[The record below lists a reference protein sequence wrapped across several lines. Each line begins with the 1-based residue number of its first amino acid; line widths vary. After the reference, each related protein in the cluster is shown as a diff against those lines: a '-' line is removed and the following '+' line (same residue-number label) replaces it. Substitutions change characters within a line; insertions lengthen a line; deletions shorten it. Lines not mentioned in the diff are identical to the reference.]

1 MKIVRGHLM
10 VVDFNPRV
18 HTKPGKIRPAVV
30 VQSDLVNE
38 AGYPS
43 TIVVPSTSKLVDD
56 AGFLRLRLPAG
67 TCGLE
72 KESDLLVGQ
81 LIAVANLSF
90 RKDLGPLPPEMIL
103 ELDHRLSVLLDLS
116 DHLH

>member
-1 MKIVRGHLM
+1 MKILRGHLM

-43 TIVVPSTSKLVDD
+43 TIVVPATSRVIED
-56 AGFLRLRLPAG
+56 AGFLRLRLPQG
-67 TCGLE
+67 VCGLE
-72 KESDLLVGQ
+72 KESDLLIGQ
-81 LIAVANLSF
+81 MIAVANLSF
-90 RKDLGPLPPEMIL
+90 KKDLGLLPAVLL
-103 ELDHRLSVLLDLS
+103 EELERRLRGLLDLG
-116 DHLH
+116 

>member
-1 MKIVRGHLM
+1 MKIRRGHLYI
-10 VVDFNPRV
+10 VDFNPRV
-18 HTKPGKIRPAVV
+18 HTKPGKVSPAVAI
-30 VQSDLVNE
+30 QSDLVND

-43 TIVVPSTSKLVDD
+43 TIVIPTTSQVIEE
-56 AGFLRLRLPAG
+56 AGFLRLRLPKG

-90 RKDLGPLPPEMIL
+90 KKDLGPLPPELFSKL
-103 ELDHRLSVLLDLS
+103 EERLRGVLDL
-116 DHLH
+116 